1 MGIAEFWM
9 NRIKAANPILA
20 AVAYRI
26 AEQSEADATFDT
38 DTAITAKLAE
48 WNISADSPTARGF
61 KFAIV
66 FYQEEIAARN
76 DFLLIKL
83 QARAQALQRLAG

>member
-20 AVAYRI
+20 AIAYRI
-26 AEQSEADATFDT
+26 AEQSEADATFNT
-38 DTAITAKLAE
+38 DTAIAAKLAE
-48 WNISADSPTARGF
+48 WNISADSATARGF
-61 KFAIV
+61 KFAVV

>member
-26 AEQSEADATFDT
+26 AENSEADPTYNT
-38 DTAITAKLAE
+38 DAAITAKLAE
-48 WNISADSPTARGF
+48 WNIPADSATARGF
-61 KFAIV
+61 SFAVI

-76 DFLLIKL
+76 DFLLFKL
-83 QARAQALQRLAG
+83 QARANALQRLAG